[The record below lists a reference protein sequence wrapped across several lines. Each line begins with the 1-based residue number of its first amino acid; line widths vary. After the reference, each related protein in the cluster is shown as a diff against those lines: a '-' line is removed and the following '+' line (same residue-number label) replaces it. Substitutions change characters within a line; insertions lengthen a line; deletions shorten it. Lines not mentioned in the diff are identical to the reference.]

1 MKKYNFTEK
10 WFNPKELTTIFQSFP
25 KQEINFLEIGSF
37 EGESTVW
44 FIENILTNEN
54 SKITCIDPWSKYS
67 QDNDSFNSYNKPKTE
82 WDFSNHKNTFLSNIK
97 KTGFENK
104 VIIIEGLSHEKL
116 PILISEGNLYDI
128 IYIDG
133 NHTSAFVLTDA
144 IMSWFLLKKGGM
156 MIFDD
161 YLWGKPEKTS
171 SPKIGVDSFIKSFQ
185 DYLDITHNDYRIAIR
200 KK

>member
-1 MKKYNFTEK
+1 MKKYKFTEK
-10 WFNPKELTTIFQSFP
+10 WFSSKELTEIFNSFP
-25 KQEINFLEIGSF
+25 KKQINFLEIGSF

-44 FIENILTNEN
+44 FIENVLTNEN
-54 SKITCIDPWSKYS
+54 SKITCIDPWTKYN
-67 QDNDSFNSYNKPKTE
+67 QDNDSFNSYNKETTE
-82 WDFSNHKNTFLSNIK
+82 WDFSNHKKTFLYNIK
-97 KTGFENK
+97 ETGFEHK
-104 VIIIEGLSHEKL
+104 VSVIEGLSHEQL
-116 PILISEGNLYDI
+116 PILINNGEIYDV

-161 YLWGKPEKTS
+161 YLWGHSEKTS
-171 SPKIGVDSFIKSFQ
+171 SPKIGIDSFIKSFQ
-185 DYLDITHNDYRIAIR
+185 DYIDIKHNKYRLAIT